1 MAKIRKATAADRDDV
16 VRLCMDLLRS
26 QAAIDARYTPADDAQ
41 IRWRNDYGEWLNRP
55 SRRLFVADDG
65 DGIHGFVTAE
75 RWTSLPVYRASS
87 EIYVGELY
95 VEPRYRRSGV
105 GRSLLQAVR
114 EWAEEIGAD
123 GIRAGQLASNEEAA
137 AFWGALGGEAIAVTI
152 GIHLKI
158 GNDSEDAIPGSR
170 VRLGF

>member
-16 VRLCMDLLRS
+16 VRLWMDLLRS
-26 QAAIDARYTPADDAQ
+26 QAAIDERYSPAEDAE
-41 IRWRNDYGEWLNRP
+41 IRWRNDYNEWLNRP

-65 DGIHGFVTAE
+65 GGIHGFVTAE
-75 RWTSLPVYRASS
+75 RWTSLPVYRVSS

-114 EWAEEIGAD
+114 GWAAEVGAD
-123 GIRAGQLASNEEAA
+123 GIRAGMLASNEEAA
-137 AFWGALGGEAIAVTI
+137 AFWGAAGGEAIAVTI
-152 GIHLKI
+152 GIDLKA
-158 GNDSEDAIPGSR
+158 GKDAEDAPSESR
-170 VRLGF
+170 VKLGF